1 VLALRHADPI
11 RAGFLNKKRVLKWF
25 ENIGYTIYVLTLV
38 SHVSVAVSDIITL
51 DTGRFRGSS
60 VPLVTKPPQLFI
72 PITTSFP
79 STWTSESSTGSKRAA
94 VLVSL

>member
-1 VLALRHADPI
+1 VLALSHADPI

-51 DTGRFRGSS
+51 ETGRFRGSS
-60 VPLVTKPPQLFI
+60 VIIGLKNDKWKKMLFYC
-72 PITTSFP
+72 FQFL
-79 STWTSESSTGSKRAA
+79 KK
-94 VLVSL
+94 VY